1 MYLIVTEPM
10 TQIHGQF
17 IGYIFKGDLAEYYAL
32 RLLTPIDIKPTIYSR
47 INGRLNLFEEI
58 YHTLELGYSKEKSVV
73 FLFGF
78 PSFSWYHLLFARI

>member
-1 MYLIVTEPM
+1 M

-17 IGYIFKGDLAEYYAL
+17 IGYILKGLSRILCL

-58 YHTLELGYSKEKSVV
+58 YHTLELGYSKENLLYSCSAFHH
-73 FLFGF
+73 FLGTIC
-78 PSFSWYHLLFARI
+78 YFAE